1 MRVLITPHAA
11 FLKGGLARQVAAKLC
26 VLRTFHPARG
36 GEATGVLPGPRLGSD
51 RVSARMRALVR
62 GVTPFLGI
70 AAAFALQAFTGAPAL
85 LVFPLYVV
93 VVLFAALFN
102 PRGQLILAGSVAA
115 IAIFVPAL
123 ADRGSAQL
131 ATAVFEVA
139 VLWLVAGTVNEVMRH
154 ARQVAGEAER
164 KAEEMESID
173 DRLRMTLEAAM
184 IGLAL
189 ITAGG
194 RWLQVNERLCA
205 LVDRTAGELMQET
218 LEDITAEHDREA
230 LNHAL
235 HQLQSKEIVRWEG
248 ELYQIR
254 KDGSR
259 IPVAIAIAAAGEN
272 SSGEALL
279 LVQETDISARRRL
292 DGIRDGLVAIRH
304 VIVSANTWEQAA
316 PQLLGSLCAYL
327 DWDVA
332 QYWSVDAERQALRMR
347 SSWHRDATGLGE
359 FDEQSRR
366 LSVGAGEGLPGRVWQ
381 SGVAAALED
390 APTSIDD
397 ERSGA
402 AKSAG
407 LHSAIAFPVMNGSAP
422 VGVIELLGHDVRPPE
437 NDLVTMLSTAG
448 VEIGQFI
455 QRADTAQALRR
466 SEADHR
472 AIYER
477 SPIGIARVSGDG
489 ELLEG
494 NPALLTM
501 LEHDLETMRSQAWPD
516 LLRAYDQ
523 AAGRARLAP
532 LLAGFTDQRSVQV
545 RAATGGGRWLWLQLT
560 ATSIPDTSGRPEHL
574 LVMIEDVTTVRET
587 QDKLAET
594 LDSQRSANATLEK
607 LDRTKT
613 EFLSIVS
620 HEFRTALTGIQGFS
634 ELIRDG
640 GLEPEEIRAY
650 GGYIFNDADRVS
662 RLIGDMLDLDRMES
676 GRMTMRSA
684 DVDINEVLSDAITRA
699 ASTGSLIEFKADLDP
714 RLPIVSG
721 DRDRL
726 IQVVSNVV
734 NNAIKYSPDG
744 GTVTVTSRAEGKF
757 ALISV
762 TDTGLGIPA
771 DEISHV
777 FERFRR
783 VRSGAAQSIP
793 GTGLGLTI
801 VKQIVEMHGGK
812 IWVESAVGHGSAF
825 HFTIPLAAD
834 NATLQRRHG

>member
-1 MRVLITPHAA
+1 
-11 FLKGGLARQVAAKLC
+11 
-26 VLRTFHPARG
+26 
-36 GEATGVLPGPRLGSD
+36 
-51 RVSARMRALVR
+51 MRALVR
-62 GVTPFLGI
+62 AVTPFVGI
-70 AAAFALQAFTGAPAL
+70 AATFALQAVTGAPAL

-102 PRGQLILAGSVAA
+102 PRGKLILAGSVAA
-115 IAIFVPAL
+115 AAIFVPAL
-123 ADRGSAQL
+123 ASGGAAEV

-154 ARQVAGEAER
+154 ARQVAGEAEQ

-189 ITAGG
+189 VTAGG

-205 LVDRTAGELMQET
+205 LLGRTGEELMHGT
-218 LEDITAEHDREA
+218 LADITAEHDREA
-230 LNHAL
+230 LNQAL
-235 HQLQSKEIVRWEG
+235 DKLQSKEIVRWEG
-248 ELYQIR
+248 ELYQVR

-332 QYWSVDAERQALRMR
+332 QYWNADAERQALRMR
-347 SSWHRDATGLGE
+347 SSWHRDGTGLEE

-381 SGVAAALED
+381 SGVAAALND
-390 APTSIDD
+390 SPTSVDD
-397 ERSGA
+397 ERGA
-402 AKSAG
+402 AARNAG
-407 LHSAIAFPVMNGSAP
+407 LQSAVAFPVMNGSVP
-422 VGVIELLGHDVRPPE
+422 VGVIELLGHDIRHSE

-455 QRADTAQALRR
+455 QRVETAQALRR

-501 LEHDLETMRSQAWPD
+501 LEHDVETMRSQAWPD

-560 ATSIPDTSGRPEHL
+560 ATSIPDSSGRPEHM

-587 QDKLAET
+587 QDKLAEA
-594 LDSQRSANATLEK
+594 LESQRSANVTLEK

-640 GLEPEEIRAY
+640 GLEAEEIRAY

-662 RLIGDMLDLDRMES
+662 RLISDMLDLDRMES

-684 DVDINEVLSDAITRA
+684 DVDINEVLTDAIARA
-699 ASTGSLIEFKADLDP
+699 ATTGSLIEFKADLDP
-714 RLPIVSG
+714 RLPIVTG

-744 GTVTVTSRAEGKF
+744 GTVTVGSRAEGAF
-757 ALISV
+757 ALISI

-834 NATLQRRHG
+834 SARLQRRHG